1 MDESLEELIQ
11 SLTEIPKD
19 KKKEIIRLINWNI
32 NKNVKDCKRQI
43 MATLV
48 EHANDNLTIYEA
60 VVKIDNLYQDEKTE
74 ETTN

>member
-1 MDESLEELIQ
+1 
-11 SLTEIPKD
+11 
-19 KKKEIIRLINWNI
+19 
-32 NKNVKDCKRQI
+32 